1 MKNRS
6 GPFDYR
12 TLVESDRV
20 HSRVYTDA
28 AVFADEMEKIFHR
41 GWVFVGHT
49 SEVPSVGDFHLKRIG
64 LQPVIMVRDQTGQ
77 VQLLLNRC
85 RHRGATVCSQERGN
99 ARSFRCAYHGW
110 SYKLDGTLAGVP
122 YPEAYDERFRREE
135 FGLVRVPRVAEY
147 RGFVFGSLSPVGIA
161 LEAHLGRAR
170 EQIDLFVEL
179 SPEGE
184 IGLSPGVQ
192 KYRFA
197 GNWKLQVE
205 NGMDGYHPPVV
216 HQSIV
221 EALEKRLGRK
231 LETYTLQTKALTRDL
246 GDGHVMLDYRQCP
259 GNRSLNMTTT
269 YNGPPSNSFQTV
281 FVDAIERRYGAP
293 RAAEILQASGTHL
306 LVFPNL
312 IILGVQLRVIH
323 PVSVDRTEVTV
334 HPALLRGVPEEINHI
349 RLRGHEAFFGAAG
362 MGSPDD
368 TEMFERMQQGF
379 AATLEP
385 WVFLARGKNRQR
397 RDSDGTTV
405 SHIMDEI
412 TQRAI
417 WRRWKQLM
425 TGEGGRAPASRLAR
439 SPRRRAVAGAARDLT
454 HPS

>member
-6 GPFDYR
+6 ARFDYG
-12 TLVESDRV
+12 TLVETDRV

-28 AVFADEMEKIFHR
+28 AIFAGEIGKIFHR

-49 SEVPSVGDFHLKRIG
+49 SEVPNPGDFRLKRIG
-64 LQPVIMVRDQTGQ
+64 LQPVIMVRDQAGQ

-85 RHRGATVCSQERGN
+85 RHRGATVCPEERGN

-110 SYKLDGTLAGVP
+110 TYKLDGTLAGVP
-122 YPEAYDERFRREE
+122 YPEAYDESFRREE

-147 RGFVFGSLSPVGIA
+147 RGFLFGSLSSVGIA
-161 LEAHLGRAR
+161 LEEHLGRAR

-184 IGLSPGVQ
+184 IDLSPGAQ

-221 EALEKRLGRK
+221 EVLERRLGRK
-231 LETYTLQTKALTRDL
+231 LETYTSQTKAMTRDL

-269 YNGPPSNSFQTV
+269 YNGPPSNSFQSE
-281 FVDAIERRYGAP
+281 FVDAIQRRYGER

-312 IILGVQLRVIH
+312 IILGVQLRVIY
-323 PVSVDRTEVTV
+323 PLSVDCTEVAV
-334 HPALLRGVPEEINHI
+334 HPALLRGVPEGINQI
-349 RLRGHEAFFGAAG
+349 RLRGHEAFFGAGA

-368 TEMFERMQQGF
+368 TEMFERMQKGF

-385 WVFLARGKNRQR
+385 WVFFARGMNRQR
-397 RDSDGTTV
+397 QDIDGTTV

-417 WRRWKQLM
+417 WRQWKKLM
-425 TGEGGRAPASRLAR
+425 TGEGSRASASRLER
-439 SPRRRAVAGAARDLT
+439 SPRRRTAAVESSDLT